1 MPVHLTLFHAL
12 APSSLDE
19 ARRQL
24 SLSVRRPAPRAE
36 IAGVMDLGGG
46 VAFRIASNDLD
57 SIREELADHFHGVL
71 GAQDSAGWRPHVT
84 IQNKVAPPIARRL
97 LVELERQFVPRRL
110 GIAGL
115 SLHRYV
121 GGPWERVA
129 RYSFR

>member
-1 MPVHLTLFHAL
+1 MPAHLTLFHAL

-57 SIREELADHFHGVL
+57 TIREELADHFHGAL